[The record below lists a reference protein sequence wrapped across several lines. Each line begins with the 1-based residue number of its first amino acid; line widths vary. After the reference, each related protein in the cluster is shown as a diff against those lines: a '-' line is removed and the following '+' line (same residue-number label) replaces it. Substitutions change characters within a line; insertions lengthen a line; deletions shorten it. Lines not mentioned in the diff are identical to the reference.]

1 MVFAVRR
8 EQGPRGA
15 GKAAQGGGVVYIFT
29 LCVQTCLLGGDGR
42 EDDIVKD
49 FALDDSDWG
58 EQLLQKRC

>member
-1 MVFAVRR
+1 M
-8 EQGPRGA
+8 
-15 GKAAQGGGVVYIFT
+15 VYIFT

-49 FALDDSDWG
+49 FALDDSDWR